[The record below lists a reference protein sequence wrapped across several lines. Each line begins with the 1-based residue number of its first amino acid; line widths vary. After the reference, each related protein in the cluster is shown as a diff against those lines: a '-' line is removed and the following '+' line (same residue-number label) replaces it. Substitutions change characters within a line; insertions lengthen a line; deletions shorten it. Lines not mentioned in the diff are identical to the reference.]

1 MGQVF
6 LLGHFLID
14 FLQRASGGT
23 AATGHGSPLPETST
37 FLLPLMTSSTPFGRT
52 LQGLG
57 FLAML
62 FPLAAAAQQQPAGSI
77 QGTLLDQAN
86 GQPIPFAN
94 VVVLRAQDSTFVTG
108 AASGENGSFSLSTLG
123 LGTYIMKASV
133 IGYQGLRRSVALTAA
148 TPTVKLGTLK
158 LAPTATQLGGV
169 TVQGERAAV
178 QESLDKKVINVE
190 KDLSS
195 VGGTAVNVLQ
205 NVPSVT
211 VAADGTVSMRGSSN
225 ITILIDG
232 KPSSAANSGAGGN
245 RLEQIPASSIERVE
259 VVTNPSARY
268 DAAGAGGVLNIILKK
283 QKKDGWNG
291 QAMLNLGS
299 RDKYNP
305 SLSLNRRVGKLNTFG
320 SLDLRDDTYRSRMW
334 SDQFTTLEN
343 QELHTYQQGNN
354 IRHTK
359 NYSGRL
365 GFDYTLPAN
374 QSLTVTLEPN
384 FNRSSNRGTQ
394 LATLSGATNARI
406 GSTFGVEENVDNIE
420 GSVDYRRTW
429 DAHKGRELTANS
441 YYTFLNADVVV
452 AQRNTEGSPDLLEW
466 KQDLQVG
473 LHAVG
478 GQVDYVHPLGEKAR
492 FDTGLKGQWQTNSGT
507 DDFLRQQTDG
517 PSFNRL
523 PDRSYAYD
531 FQEYTQAGYAT
542 YQQEIEK
549 WTMQGGL
556 RAEYTNTSGQVIGG
570 NGPFKLEYLNL
581 FPSASVAR
589 KLSGADQRLQLS
601 YSRRL
606 NRPGFMQLLAFPL
619 YQDQRTYRIGNPT
632 LRPEY
637 INALE
642 LGHQVTMGQASLTS
656 TVFYRHTTNAIQRL
670 VRLDTTATRLYG
682 AGAVITAQYAA
693 NFGQATSYGAELS
706 LNQPIAK
713 WWRLTASGSLFQN
726 TVTAATGNEANRRV
740 VSGTARLM
748 NSFTPTPKLDI
759 QLTGN
764 YRAAAVTAQGRI
776 APVGSMDIALRQRLF
791 NDRGAV
797 TFRVSDVFNT
807 QRNRTETFT
816 NDFRATYYNKW
827 ESRVAF
833 LGFSWYMGS
842 NKPPKKI
849 ENQPQGGGGGFG
861 G

>member
-1 MGQVF
+1 
-6 LLGHFLID
+6 
-14 FLQRASGGT
+14 
-23 AATGHGSPLPETST
+23 
-37 FLLPLMTSSTPFGRT
+37 MTSYLPSSRT

-62 FPLAAAAQQQPAGSI
+62 FPLAAAAQQQPTGSV

-86 GQPIPFAN
+86 SQPVPFAN
-94 VVVLRAQDSTFVTG
+94 VVVLRAQDSTFVAG
-108 AASGENGSFSLSTLG
+108 AESAENGTFSLEKLG
-123 LGTYIMKASV
+123 LGSYILKATAV
-133 IGYQGLRRSVALTAA
+133 GYQGLRRTVSLTPAAPALR
-148 TPTVKLGTLK
+148 LGTLK
-158 LAPTATQLGGV
+158 LASTSTQLASV

-232 KPSSAANSGAGGN
+232 KPSNSANSGAGGN
-245 RLEQIPASSIERVE
+245 RLEQIPASAIERVE

-291 QAMLNLGS
+291 QAMLNLGT

-305 SLSLNRRVGKLNTFG
+305 SLSLNRRMGKLNLFG
-320 SLDLRDDTYRSRMW
+320 SADLRDDTYHTRMW
-334 SDQFTTLEN
+334 NDQYALLEG
-343 QELHTYQQGNN
+343 QELRTYQQGTNVRRN
-354 IRHTK
+354 K
-359 NYSGRL
+359 NYSARL

-374 QSLTVTLEPN
+374 QTITVTVEPN
-384 FNRSSNRGTQ
+384 RNRSGNTGIQ

-406 GSTFGVEENVDNIE
+406 GSQFRVAENVDNLESSI
-420 GSVDYRRTW
+420 DYRRTW
-429 DAHKGRELTANS
+429 DSHKGRELSANL
-441 YYTFLNADVVV
+441 YHTYLDANVIV
-452 AQRNTEGSPDLLEW
+452 AQRNTEGSPDLREW
-466 KQDLQVG
+466 TQDLQVN
-473 LHAVG
+473 LNAVG

-492 FDTGLKGQWQTNSGT
+492 VDMGLKGQWQKNYGT
-507 DDFLRQQTDG
+507 DDFLRQNSDNAGVT
-517 PSFNRL
+517 RL

-531 FQEYTQAGYAT
+531 FKEYTQAGYVT
-542 YQQEIEK
+542 FQQETGN

-556 RAEYTNTSGQVIGG
+556 RAEYTNTSGQVQGG
-570 NGPFKLEYLNL
+570 NGPFALEYLNL
-581 FPSASVAR
+581 FPSATVAR
-589 KLSGADQRLQLS
+589 KLPGADQRLQAS

-606 NRPGFMQLLAFPL
+606 NRPNFMQLLAFPL
-619 YQDQRTYRIGNPT
+619 YQDQRSYRIGDPT

-637 INALE
+637 INAFE
-642 LGHQVTMGQASLTS
+642 LGHQMTMGQASLTS
-656 TVFYRHTTNAIQRL
+656 TLFYRQTTNAIQRL
-670 VRLDTTATRLYG
+670 VRVDSTATRLYG
-682 AGAVITAQYAA
+682 AGSVVTAQYSD
-693 NFGQATSYGAELS
+693 NFGQATTYGAEVS
-706 LNQPIAK
+706 LNQPLAK

-726 TVTAATGNEANRRV
+726 TVTSATGNEANRKV

-759 QLTGN
+759 QVTGN

-776 APVGSMDIALRQRLF
+776 SPVGSMDVAMRQRLF

-797 TFRVSDVFNT
+797 TLRVSDVFNT
-807 QRNRTETFT
+807 QRNRTEAYTEG
-816 NDFRATYYNKW
+816 FRATYYNKW
-827 ESRVAF
+827 ESRVGY
-833 LGFSWYMGS
+833 LGFTWYLGS

-849 ENQPQGGGGGFG
+849 ESQSQGGGGGFG

>member
-1 MGQVF
+1 
-6 LLGHFLID
+6 
-14 FLQRASGGT
+14 
-23 AATGHGSPLPETST
+23 
-37 FLLPLMTSSTPFGRT
+37 
-52 LQGLG
+52 
-57 FLAML
+57 ML
-62 FPLAAAAQQQPAGSI
+62 FPLAAAAQQQPTGSI
-77 QGTLLDQAN
+77 SGSLLDQAN
-86 GQPIPFAN
+86 SQPVPFAN
-94 VVVLRAQDSTFVTG
+94 VVVLRAQDSTFVAG
-108 AASGENGSFSLSTLG
+108 AESTENGTFSLEKLG
-123 LGTYIMKASV
+123 LGSYIVKASAV
-133 IGYQGLRRSVALTAA
+133 GYQGLRRSVSLTSAA
-148 TPTVKLGTLK
+148 PTLRMGSLK
-158 LAPTATQLGGV
+158 LAPTATQLAGV

-232 KPSSAANSGAGGN
+232 KPSNSANSGAGGN
-245 RLEQIPASSIERVE
+245 RLEQIPASAIERVE

-268 DAAGAGGVLNIILKK
+268 DAAGSGGVLNIILKK

-291 QAMLNLGS
+291 QAMLNVGS

-305 SLSLNRRVGKLNTFG
+305 SLSLNRRMGKLNLFG
-320 SLDLRDDTYRSRMW
+320 SADLRDDTYRSRMW
-334 SDQFTTLEN
+334 SDQYALLEG
-343 QELHTYQQGNN
+343 QELRTYQQGNN
-354 IRHTK
+354 LRHNK

-374 QSLTVTLEPN
+374 QTVTVTVEPN
-384 FNRSSNRGTQ
+384 MNRSTNTGTQ

-406 GSTFGVEENVDNIE
+406 GSTFGVSEDVDNIE
-420 GSVDYRRTW
+420 SSIDYRRTW
-429 DAHKGRELTANS
+429 DAHKGRELSANF
-441 YYTFLNADVVV
+441 YHTYLDANVVI
-452 AQRNTEGSPDLLEW
+452 AQRNTEGSPDLQEW
-466 KQDLQVG
+466 KQDLQVD
-473 LHAVG
+473 LNAVG
-478 GQVDYVHPLGEKAR
+478 GQVDYAHPLGEKAR
-492 FDTGLKGQWQTNSGT
+492 FDVGLKGQWQMNNGT
-507 DDFLRQQTDG
+507 DDFLRQNTDNAG
-517 PSFNRL
+517 YTRL

-531 FQEYTQAGYAT
+531 FKEYTQAGYAT
-542 YQQEIEK
+542 FQQETGK
-549 WTMQGGL
+549 WTLQGGL
-556 RAEYTNTSGQVIGG
+556 RAEYTNTSGQVDGG
-570 NGPFKLEYLNL
+570 AGPFKLEYLNL
-581 FPSASVAR
+581 FPSATVYR
-589 KLSGADQRLQLS
+589 KLSSADQRVQVS

-606 NRPGFMQLLAFPL
+606 NRPNFMQLLAFPL
-619 YQDQRTYRIGNPT
+619 YQDQRSYRIGDPT

-637 INALE
+637 INAFE

-656 TVFYRHTTNAIQRL
+656 TLFYRQTNNAIQRL
-670 VRLDTTATRLYG
+670 VRVDSTATRLYG
-682 AGAVITAQYAA
+682 AGAVITAQYSD
-693 NFGQATSYGAELS
+693 NFGQATTYGAEVS

-748 NSFTPTPKLDI
+748 NSFTPTPKLDL

-776 APVGSMDIALRQRLF
+776 APVGSMDIAMRQRLF

-807 QRNRTETFT
+807 QRNRSESYTEG
-816 NDFRATYYNKW
+816 FRGTYYNKW
-827 ESRVAF
+827 ESRVAYV
-833 LGFSWYMGS
+833 GFSWYMGS

-849 ENQPQGGGGGFG
+849 EGQPQGGGGGFG

>member
-1 MGQVF
+1 
-6 LLGHFLID
+6 
-14 FLQRASGGT
+14 
-23 AATGHGSPLPETST
+23 
-37 FLLPLMTSSTPFGRT
+37 MTSYLPSSRT

-62 FPLAAAAQQQPAGSI
+62 FPLAAAAQQQPAGTV

-86 GQPIPFAN
+86 SQPVPFAN
-94 VVVLRAQDSTFVTG
+94 VVVLRAQDSTFVAG
-108 AASGENGSFSLSTLG
+108 AESAENGTFTLDKLG
-123 LGTYIMKASV
+123 LGSYIVKFTAV
-133 IGYQGLRRSVALTAA
+133 GYQGLRRSIALTPAA
-148 TPTVKLGTLK
+148 PTLRMGALK
-158 LAPTATQLGGV
+158 LASTSTQLAGV

-232 KPSSAANSGAGGN
+232 KPSNSANSGAGGN

-291 QAMLNLGS
+291 QAMLTVGT

-305 SLSLNRRVGKLNTFG
+305 SLSLNRRIGKLNMFG
-320 SLDLRDDTYRSRMW
+320 SANLRDDMYRSRMW
-334 SDQFTTLEN
+334 SDQFTVVEG
-343 QELHTYQQGNN
+343 QELRTYQQGNN
-354 IRHTK
+354 LRHNK
-359 NYSGRL
+359 NYNGRL

-384 FNRSSNRGTQ
+384 FNRSANSGTQ
-394 LATLSGATNARI
+394 LATLTGATNARI
-406 GSTFGVEENVDNIE
+406 GSTFGVSENVDNID

-429 DAHKGRELTANS
+429 DAHKGRELTGSIN
-441 YYTFLNADVVV
+441 YTNLNADVVV
-452 AQRNTEGSPDLLEW
+452 AQRNTEGSADLLEW
-466 KQDLQVG
+466 KQDLHVD
-473 LHAVG
+473 LNAVA
-478 GQVDYVHPLGEKAR
+478 GQVDYVHPMGEKAR
-492 FDTGLKGQWQTNSGT
+492 FDAGLKGQWQANNGT
-507 DDFLRQQTDG
+507 DDFLRQNTDNAG
-517 PSFNRL
+517 FSRL
-523 PDRSYAYD
+523 ADRSYAYD
-531 FQEYTQAGYAT
+531 FKEYLQAGYAT
-542 YQQEIEK
+542 YQQETGK

-556 RAEYTNTSGQVIGG
+556 RAEYTNTSGQVQGG

-606 NRPGFMQLLAFPL
+606 NRPNFMQLLAFPL
-619 YQDQRTYRIGNPT
+619 YQDQRSYRIGNPT

-642 LGHQVTMGQASLTS
+642 LGHQITMGQASLTS
-656 TVFYRHTTNAIQRL
+656 TLFYRQTTNAIQRL
-670 VRLDTTATRLYG
+670 VRVDTTATRLYG
-682 AGAVITAQYAA
+682 AGAVITAQYND

-706 LNQPIAK
+706 LNQPLAK

-759 QLTGN
+759 QVTGN

-776 APVGSMDIALRQRLF
+776 SPVGSMDVALRQRLF

-797 TFRVSDVFNT
+797 TLRVSDVFNT
-807 QRNRTETFT
+807 QRNRTETYT
-816 NDFRATYYNKW
+816 EGFRATYYNKW
-827 ESRVAF
+827 ESRVGY
-833 LGFSWYMGS
+833 LGFSWYLGS

-849 ENQPQGGGGGFG
+849 ESQPQGGGGGFG

>member
-1 MGQVF
+1 MSIRRNR
-6 LLGHFLID
+6 GHRTQL
-14 FLQRASGGT
+14 
-23 AATGHGSPLPETST
+23 PLARNFHYS
-37 FLLPLMTSSTPFGRT
+37 FFLMTSYLPSGRA

-62 FPLAAAAQQQPAGSI
+62 FPLAAAAQQQTTGSVH
-77 QGTLLDQAN
+77 GTLLDQAN
-86 GQPIPFAN
+86 SQALPFAN
-94 VVVLRAQDSTFVTG
+94 VVILRAQDSTFVAG
-108 AASGENGSFSLSTLG
+108 AETAENGAFTLDKLG
-123 LGTYIMKASV
+123 LGTYIVKASAV
-133 IGYQGLRRSVALTAA
+133 GYKGLRRSVALTTAA
-148 TPTVKLGTLK
+148 PALRLGNLK
-158 LAPTATQLGGV
+158 LTPTATQLSGV

-232 KPSSAANSGAGGN
+232 KPSASANSGAGGN

-291 QAMLNLGS
+291 QAMLNLGT

-305 SLSLNRRVGKLNTFG
+305 SLSLNRRVGKLNLFA
-320 SLDLRDDTYRSRMW
+320 SANLRDDMYHSRMW
-334 SDQFTTLEN
+334 SDQYTTLES
-343 QELHTYQQGNN
+343 QELRTYQQGNN
-354 IRHTK
+354 VRHTK
-359 NYSGRL
+359 NYSGRF

-374 QSLTVTLEPN
+374 QTLTLTVEPEM
-384 FNRSSNRGTQ
+384 NRSSNSGVQ
-394 LATLSGATNARI
+394 LATLTGVTNARI
-406 GSTFGVEENVDNIE
+406 GSMFGVSENVDNLE
-420 GSVDYRRTW
+420 SSLDYRRTW
-429 DAHKGRELTANS
+429 DAHKGRELTGNV
-441 YYTFLNADVVV
+441 YYSHLNAGVVV
-452 AQRNTEGSPDLLEW
+452 AQRNTEGSADLLEW
-466 KQDLQVG
+466 KQDLHVD
-473 LHAVG
+473 LNAVG
-478 GQVDYVHPLGEKAR
+478 GQVDYVLPIGEKAR
-492 FDTGLKGQWQTNSGT
+492 FDTGLKGQWQTNNGT
-507 DDFLRQQTDG
+507 DDFLRQNADG
-517 PSFNRL
+517 PGFTRL

-531 FQEYTQAGYAT
+531 FTEYTQAGYAT
-542 YQQEIEK
+542 FQQETGK

-589 KLSGADQRLQLS
+589 KLSGSDQRLQLS

-619 YQDQRTYRIGNPT
+619 YQDQRSYRIGNPT

-642 LGHQVTMGQASLTS
+642 LGHQITMGQASLTS
-656 TVFYRHTTNAIQRL
+656 TLFYRQTNNTIQRL
-670 VRLDTTATRLYG
+670 VRVDTTATRLYG
-682 AGAVITAQYAA
+682 SGAVITAQYAD
-693 NFGQATSYGAELS
+693 NFGQATSYGAEVS
-706 LNQPIAK
+706 LNQPLTK

-740 VSGTARLM
+740 VSGTARIM
-748 NSFTPTPKLDI
+748 NSFTPTPKLDL

-776 APVGSMDIALRQRLF
+776 SPVGSVDVAMRQRLF
-791 NDRGAV
+791 NDRGAI
-797 TFRVSDVFNT
+797 TLRVSDIFNT
-807 QRNRTETFT
+807 QRNLTETYTEGFK
-816 NDFRATYYNKW
+816 ATYYNKW
-827 ESRVAF
+827 ESRVAY

-849 ENQPQGGGGGFG
+849 ESQPQGGGGGFG

>member
-1 MGQVF
+1 
-6 LLGHFLID
+6 
-14 FLQRASGGT
+14 
-23 AATGHGSPLPETST
+23 
-37 FLLPLMTSSTPFGRT
+37 MTSYLPSDQI
-52 LQGLG
+52 LKGLG

-62 FPLAAAAQQQPAGSI
+62 FPLAAAAQQQPTGSLH
-77 QGTLLDQAN
+77 GSLLDQAN
-86 GQPIPFAN
+86 NQPVPFAN
-94 VVVLRAQDSTFVTG
+94 VVVLRAQDSTFVAG
-108 AASGENGSFSLSTLG
+108 AESAENGTFSLEKLG
-123 LGTYIMKASV
+123 LGSYIVKASAV
-133 IGYQGLRRSVALTAA
+133 GYQGLRRAVSLTTAA
-148 TPTVKLGTLK
+148 PNLRMGTLK
-158 LAPTATQLGGV
+158 LVPTATQLAGV
-169 TVQGERAAV
+169 TVQGERATV

-232 KPSSAANSGAGGN
+232 KPSNSANSGAGGN
-245 RLEQIPASSIERVE
+245 RLEQIPASAIERVE

-291 QAMLNLGS
+291 QAMLNVGT
-299 RDKYNP
+299 RNKYNP
-305 SLSLNRRVGKLNTFG
+305 SLSLNRRMGKLNLFG
-320 SLDLRDDTYRSRMW
+320 SADLRDDTYHIRMW
-334 SDQFTTLEN
+334 SDQYALLEG
-343 QELHTYQQGNN
+343 QQLRTYQQGTNV
-354 IRHTK
+354 RHTK
-359 NYSGRL
+359 NSSGRV
-365 GFDYTLPAN
+365 GFDYTLSAN
-374 QSLTVTLEPN
+374 QTITVTVEPN
-384 FNRSSNRGTQ
+384 INRSNNTGVQ

-406 GSTFGVEENVDNIE
+406 GSNFGVSEKVDNIE
-420 GSVDYRRTW
+420 SSVDYRRTW
-429 DAHKGRELTANS
+429 EAHKGRELTANV
-441 YYTFLNADVVV
+441 YHTYLNANVVV
-452 AQRNTEGSPDLLEW
+452 AQRNTEGSPDLQEW
-466 KQDLQVG
+466 RQDLQVD
-473 LHAVG
+473 LDAVG
-478 GQVDYVHPLGEKAR
+478 GQLDYAHPLGEKAR
-492 FDTGLKGQWQTNSGT
+492 FDVGLKGQWQKNNGT
-507 DDFLRQQTDG
+507 DDFLRQNTDNAG
-517 PSFNRL
+517 FYRL

-531 FQEYTQAGYAT
+531 FKEYTQAGYAT
-542 YQQEIEK
+542 FQRETGN

-556 RAEYTNTSGQVIGG
+556 RAEYTNTSGQVVGG

-581 FPSASVAR
+581 FPSATVAR
-589 KLSGADQRLQLS
+589 KLSSADQRVQVS

-619 YQDQRTYRIGNPT
+619 YQDQRFYRIGDPT

-637 INALE
+637 INAFE

-656 TVFYRHTTNAIQRL
+656 TLFYRQTNNAIQRL
-670 VRLDTTATRLYG
+670 LRVDTTATRLYG
-682 AGAVITAQYAA
+682 AGAVVTAQYSD
-693 NFGQATSYGAELS
+693 NFGQATTYGAEVS
-706 LNQPIAK
+706 LNQPLAK

-759 QLTGN
+759 QLTGS

-797 TFRVSDVFNT
+797 TLRVSDVFNT
-807 QRNRTETFT
+807 QRNLTESFT
-816 NDFRATYYNKW
+816 ENFRATYYNKW
-827 ESRVAF
+827 ESRVAY

-849 ENQPQGGGGGFG
+849 EGQPQGGGGGFG